1 MPFWSAEDQKRRAR
15 YAHLDIEAVRAEA
28 AKRAVENQK
37 IQVANR
43 EALAQALEAKK
54 REVSM
59 RREMELRAK
68 ERRRAEIYALNA
80 IMREHFRSIGA
91 AD

>member
-1 MPFWSAEDQKRRAR
+1 MRVARAALLVLGVAR
-15 YAHLDIEAVRAEA
+15 ALD
-28 AKRAVENQK
+28 
-37 IQVANR
+37 
-43 EALAQALEAKK
+43 AKK
-54 REVSM
+54 QEVSM